1 MKLPLLVLFSV
12 LNLLIFAQLPTQ
24 TVRGTVFDSET
35 NFPLTGAKVSI
46 EVNGQKYLAAA
57 GAEGTFSI
65 AKVPVGKHQI
75 NASAPFYDLRT
86 LTVEVSSGRELIV
99 QIHFKKKSRSNK
111 TSA

>member
-24 TVRGTVFDSET
+24 TVRGKVFDSET

-57 GAEGTFSI
+57 ATDGAFAI
-65 AKVPVGKHQI
+65 AKVPVGKHQL

-86 LTVEVSSGRELIV
+86 MTIEVN
-99 QIHFKKKSRSNK
+99 RS
-111 TSA
+111 